1 MERAKCGVTEGGITL
16 EDLSQHCDEGPWIV
30 GGDEEVGK
38 HLVATRSIQSGEIIT
53 GFVSVAIVSTKS
65 VEGCELAALQKHKWQ
80 SDNGRHF
87 QYTYRAKYTE
97 NEGVWIV
104 PPPDIAVALSHG
116 HPSAALRQALSRRS
130 TLGGMGFLAEHTC
143 CGLHRNTKIEL
154 IMQQETVGG
163 GEICLGAAVIAD
175 KTIEAGARIAVS
187 YTGGTTMEEEG
198 WDRIF
203 KC

>member
-1 MERAKCGVTEGGITL
+1 
-16 EDLSQHCDEGPWIV
+16 
-30 GGDEEVGK
+30 
-38 HLVATRSIQSGEIIT
+38 
-53 GFVSVAIVSTKS
+53 
-65 VEGCELAALQKHKWQ
+65 VEGCELAALQKHAWQ
-80 SDNGRHF
+80 SGSGKQF

-130 TLGGMGFLAEHTC
+130 TLGGMGFLVEHSC
-143 CGLHRNTKIEL
+143 CGLHRNAKIEL

-203 KC
+203 KCKCCACASAQMSGDDSEVG